1 MATNPLG
8 TLEVNVA
15 TTIDPNNNYTNNI
28 VYEYANGPA
37 VTPSLVYLTVS
48 NSTVPELSNGYT
60 YGAYCLNLNLDVYSD
75 NTLYTN
81 ATAYSGYTGN
91 DLTTY
96 SNEGSATT
104 SQTQIAEIN
113 WIVEH
118 NFNTDSQYASANN
131 GAGYTFGEVQ
141 AAIWEIEGVSASA
154 YNSGYAID
162 LLTNNN
168 PSAFIQSAAD
178 AIAGFAQTAIAAG
191 DASELLTNSN
201 ATILVQP
208 GAQNN
213 YFTGTGNS
221 QPLLVEDATGK
232 IDGTVW
238 QDTLCTGSATTGSAP
253 LLNGVTVELLNS
265 TGTTVLASTV
275 TSNDPVTGAAGYYE
289 FTGLNAGSYTVKF
302 IPPNGYGL
310 SDDNSGA
317 PGSAKTLSDDANSTT
332 GLSSV
337 ITIAQGQ
344 SVSYVDAGLVPNG
357 SISGEIWH
365 DINGN
370 GLINNG
376 EPGIAGVQLT
386 LVGTGA
392 DAGITQTVI
401 TGTNGL
407 YHFSNVAQGTYII
420 EMSVPKGDNL
430 TLANV
435 GGAADAAINS
445 EFTYVTTLGTTN
457 LITNGSFETGNLTGW
472 SDPSGHAHVVT
483 ASSQGLT
490 GAAGSDVLEL
500 QGTGQFSGCASWFGG
515 SVASSDYVTQN
526 VATTAGQTYQL
537 SFEAAENNCS
547 THAGAA
553 SIEVLWG
560 GNVVDTI
567 NPTSSAFQ
575 TYTIDVTAGSG
586 TSSGLEFLEQG
597 TSTTGGFFCC
607 NSNNTNSSAFIDNVQ
622 LVSVNTV
629 AETGT
634 ITVNPCNNNL
644 NIDGGLTTC
653 DVKGNVWVD
662 NCHTGV
668 YDSCHD
674 ASYCGETVKL
684 EEWNSN
690 SNCYQTV
697 ATTTSDCHGNYDF
710 GNLECGKYEVVSQC
724 ANGYGFTAENA
735 CQSPTAVTS
744 CVDNTGCSHEIDLC
758 ASQQYYT
765 ANIGVCH
772 TSYCW

>member
-48 NSTVPELSNGYT
+48 NSTVPELTNGYT
-60 YGAYCLNLNLDVYSD
+60 YGAYCLNLNLDIYSD

-275 TSNDPVTGAAGYYE
+275 TSNDPVTGGAGYYE
-289 FTGLNAGSYTVKF
+289 FTGLNAGSYTV
-302 IPPNGYGL
+302 
-310 SDDNSGA
+310 SD
-317 PGSAKTLSDDANSTT
+317 
-332 GLSSV
+332 
-337 ITIAQGQ
+337 
-344 SVSYVDAGLVPNG
+344 
-357 SISGEIWH
+357 
-365 DINGN
+365 
-370 GLINNG
+370 
-376 EPGIAGVQLT
+376 
-386 LVGTGA
+386 
-392 DAGITQTVI
+392 
-401 TGTNGL
+401 
-407 YHFSNVAQGTYII
+407 
-420 EMSVPKGDNL
+420 
-430 TLANV
+430 
-435 GGAADAAINS
+435 
-445 EFTYVTTLGTTN
+445 
-457 LITNGSFETGNLTGW
+457 
-472 SDPSGHAHVVT
+472 
-483 ASSQGLT
+483 SQP
-490 GAAGSDVLEL
+490 EH
-500 QGTGQFSGCASWFGG
+500 QHKEH
-515 SVASSDYVTQN
+515 
-526 VATTAGQTYQL
+526 TTAQQAYGQ
-537 SFEAAENNCS
+537 
-547 THAGAA
+547 
-553 SIEVLWG
+553 
-560 GNVVDTI
+560 
-567 NPTSSAFQ
+567 
-575 TYTIDVTAGSG
+575 
-586 TSSGLEFLEQG
+586 
-597 TSTTGGFFCC
+597 
-607 NSNNTNSSAFIDNVQ
+607 
-622 LVSVNTV
+622 
-629 AETGT
+629 
-634 ITVNPCNNNL
+634 
-644 NIDGGLTTC
+644 
-653 DVKGNVWVD
+653 
-662 NCHTGV
+662 
-668 YDSCHD
+668 
-674 ASYCGETVKL
+674 
-684 EEWNSN
+684 
-690 SNCYQTV
+690 
-697 ATTTSDCHGNYDF
+697 
-710 GNLECGKYEVVSQC
+710 
-724 ANGYGFTAENA
+724 
-735 CQSPTAVTS
+735 
-744 CVDNTGCSHEIDLC
+744 
-758 ASQQYYT
+758 
-765 ANIGVCH
+765 
-772 TSYCW
+772 